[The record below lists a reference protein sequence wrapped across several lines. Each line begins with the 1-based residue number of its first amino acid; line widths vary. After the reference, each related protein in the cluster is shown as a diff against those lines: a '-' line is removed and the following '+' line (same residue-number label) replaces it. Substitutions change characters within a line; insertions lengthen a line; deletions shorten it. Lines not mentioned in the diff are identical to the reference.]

1 MQESEFVRVRLEVGR
16 RFKVV
21 EDEAAILGVFRA
33 VLFVDVAERVP
44 RMESLAVLAVFLL
57 ADMAFSAIPFV
68 HLDKKISI

>member
-44 RMESLAVLAVFLL
+44 RMESLTMLAVLLL
-57 ADMAFSAIPFV
+57 ADMTFPAIFLI
-68 HLDKKISI
+68 HL

>member
-33 VLFVDVAERVP
+33 VLFIDVAERVP
-44 RMESLAVLAVFLL
+44 RMESLAMLAIFLL
-57 ADMAFSAIPFV
+57 ADMAFSAIF
-68 HLDKKISI
+68 LIDL